1 MYFPKANSVETNPF
15 CMYGYVLLGM
25 YFQNKLL
32 EVELLDQKVYAY
44 TKFHFHSKIMNQCI
58 IPPVCESASVYTDS
72 PIECCCSIFIFTNL
86 VGEKWYLGVFPNLC
100 HFIRI
105 EIDCFLNFRA
115 TENQPQARF
124 SLQAPDC
131 WPLLVVHCF
140 SFFFRYCNFV

>member
-58 IPPVCESASVYTDS
+58 IPPVCESASVYRL
-72 PIECCCSIFIFTNL
+72 TNRML
-86 VGEKWYLGVFPNLC
+86 
-100 HFIRI
+100 
-105 EIDCFLNFRA
+105 
-115 TENQPQARF
+115 
-124 SLQAPDC
+124 LQY
-131 WPLLVVHCF
+131 F
-140 SFFFRYCNFV
+140 YFYQSGG